1 MRRGAGELRLRL
13 QALYLPL
20 IYYLRDFCV
29 GRALCREQS
38 ELFRGLRRVR
48 QGRALLPHRLS
59 FRDDLVGVVDDAIER
74 GGAHRGIYD
83 VGVPVLHRQLPGDDG
98 LRVEDLG
105 FRLVGSRSAPGWF
118 KACGRR
124 NDARRVPEAP
134 VPR

>member
-1 MRRGAGELRLRL
+1 MSCFADSVAFVKGERFFR
-13 QALYLPL
+13 
-20 IYYLRDFCV
+20 IDFPF
-29 GRALCREQS
+29 GMIW
-38 ELFRGLRRVR
+38 
-48 QGRALLPHRLS
+48 
-59 FRDDLVGVVDDAIER
+59 VGVVDDAIEH
-74 GGAHRGIYD
+74 GGAHRGTYD

>member
-74 GGAHRGIYD
+74 GDAHRGIYD

-98 LRVEDLG
+98 PALATARTMNAA
-105 FRLVGSRSAPGWF
+105 SWAGWF
-118 KACGRR
+118 KASGRR

-134 VPR
+134 VAR